1 MNDKQNQ
8 KITYQ
13 LDKITIIVTPVY
25 QMAKGESLAALLLRL
40 MKADVERV

>member
-1 MNDKQNQ
+1 MIDNENQ

-25 QMAKGESLAALLLRL
+25 QTATGESLAALLLRL
-40 MKADVERV
+40 MKADAERV